1 MTIKKR
7 LEVIEQKILIKDFEQ
22 QTSKKAIWKNKETK
36 AYILWKE
43 ERGEIKKESPSDV
56 EEQTERI
63 IAKSVKNSLLIAT
76 PNETE
81 EMLIYQDGIFIGGK
95 IALSKIKQVIK
106 EKANKAYS
114 TDRRGKIKPYYLS
127 IAIQKMIIDFIKS
140 FSCCPLDDFDANE
153 RIINLKNGL
162 YYLDGFQGVIPNPR
176 TEDGHYDTK
185 EDNHLIIGIKYFR
198 THEDFI
204 KEYGEPY
211 KSMIQIPVNYNM
223 DAENLEIDE
232 ILSDIFSFETVPL
245 FYEMVGYFIL
255 PTVKYGKAFMLY
267 GQTGTGKTTVIN
279 IITQFIGFNNT
290 SGVELQY
297 LDVKFEIEKTKDKLI
312 NIFDDLSSRPIKYVG
327 NFKKLVTNTWLYGRI
342 KHLQNEVRWINR
354 CKCLFACNDLPS
366 IKEYVTDA
374 FYKRWVLTP
383 CFNSIKELGI
393 KVKGIRDKKFSDMEM
408 SGLFNKVIVG
418 IKRLEERSNFPEIW
432 QDIDFVK
439 KYWNMDI
446 NPVAL
451 FVGEFCEVGEVK
463 YEIDYDFLFKQINQF
478 RKDHQ
483 VKEISKTMI
492 TKSLKKL
499 NDKIDVKKVSAKSP
513 SINRFTS
520 GHKYIGIKL
529 KGDFEIKNIE
539 IDNLGMDRFLEKE
552 EDLIDIIKDKVN

>member
-185 EDNHLIIGIKYFR
+185 EDKKDSN
-198 THEDFI
+198 
-204 KEYGEPY
+204 KERP
-211 KSMIQIPVNYNM
+211 SMRP
-223 DAENLEIDE
+223 DE
-232 ILSDIFSFETVPL
+232 KEGHGKTSGDKD
-245 FYEMVGYFIL
+245 Y
-255 PTVKYGKAFMLY
+255 YGKAY
-267 GQTGTGKTTVIN
+267 GDPGYASDLVTAQTKIASLDTEVQNLKTEKRASKLADRALHLARVSASRG
-279 IITQFIGFNNT
+279 IIPFDLSN
-290 SGVELQY
+290 
-297 LDVKFEIEKTKDKLI
+297 IEK
-312 NIFDDLSSRPIKYVG
+312 
-327 NFKKLVTNTWLYGRI
+327 
-342 KHLQNEVRWINR
+342 Q
-354 CKCLFACNDLPS
+354 A
-366 IKEYVTDA
+366 KEY
-374 FYKRWVLTP
+374 
-383 CFNSIKELGI
+383 
-393 KVKGIRDKKFSDMEM
+393 
-408 SGLFNKVIVG
+408 
-418 IKRLEERSNFPEIW
+418 
-432 QDIDFVK
+432 
-439 KYWNMDI
+439 
-446 NPVAL
+446 
-451 FVGEFCEVGEVK
+451 
-463 YEIDYDFLFKQINQF
+463 
-478 RKDHQ
+478 
-483 VKEISKTMI
+483 
-492 TKSLKKL
+492 
-499 NDKIDVKKVSAKSP
+499 
-513 SINRFTS
+513 
-520 GHKYIGIKL
+520 IKL
-529 KGDFEIKNIE
+529 DENGVRIVTAQLEA
-539 IDNLGMDRFLEKE
+539 LPVVDRRALEA
-552 EDLIDIIKDKVN
+552 